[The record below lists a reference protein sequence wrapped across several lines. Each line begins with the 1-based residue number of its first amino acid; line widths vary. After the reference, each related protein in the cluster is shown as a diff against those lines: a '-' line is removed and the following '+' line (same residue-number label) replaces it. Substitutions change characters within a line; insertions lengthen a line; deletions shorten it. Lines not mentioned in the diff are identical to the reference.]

1 MKFRNMAFPRILQA
15 KRGLRSEMAAEM
27 RSAPPTPV
35 SVPIVPNREMYGR
48 VRANPQMAKA
58 PAPCPMNIRSTILQ
72 SDKTIIFS
80 MAGQA

>member
-48 VRANPQMAKA
+48 VRANPQMAKSSRTLSDEY
-58 PAPCPMNIRSTILQ
+58 PVYNIIER
-72 SDKTIIFS
+72 
-80 MAGQA
+80 